1 MKAQSRLGT
10 KSIRRLEMATQVVQ
24 VTWRGG
30 KHAYHQVA
38 CVSSARPGTQH
49 LRLRQQILELNEE
62 FGWIV
67 SRSVKRESLG
77 KDAFE
82 FAAVLRGFEANL
94 ACVKGKRETKG
105 ELKSLDTQ
113 L

>member
-1 MKAQSRLGT
+1 MKSKIAAGSEPFYRWV
-10 KSIRRLEMATQVVQ
+10 IVVASA
-24 VTWRGG
+24 VML
-30 KHAYHQVA
+30 A
-38 CVSSARPGTQH
+38 VSMGMMVNGVSVFLIP
-49 LRLRQQILELNEE
+49 LNEE